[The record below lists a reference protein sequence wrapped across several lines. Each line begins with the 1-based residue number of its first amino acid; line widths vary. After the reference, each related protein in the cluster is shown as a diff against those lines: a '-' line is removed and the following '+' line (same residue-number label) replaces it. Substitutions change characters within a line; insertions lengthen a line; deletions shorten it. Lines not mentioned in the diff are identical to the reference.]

1 MIQITKI
8 IEDQKTELEDLKKE
22 SKQKRFLINIG
33 ADNFK
38 ELFLIQLNKTIA
50 KRNINREFE
59 ITEQNKIIINQIF
72 YYCTGNEKKFMIDQ
86 EKNIKGD
93 LSKGIMLAGKNGVGK
108 TLILKAYCDIISLLS
123 NKIITQIHSKKLQSV
138 IRKDGTEHY
147 EKRPLFIDDI
157 GKESKEVNNFGTITR
172 PIADLMA
179 LRYDNGALTF
189 VTCNYKLETLTEF
202 YGVTT
207 TDRFKEMFNII
218 ELEGESFRK

>member
-8 IEDQKTELEDLKKE
+8 IEDQKSALQDLKKE
-22 SKQKRFLINIG
+22 VQQRRFLIKIDS
-33 ADNFK
+33 ASFK
-38 ELFLIQLNKTIA
+38 ELFLIQLNKIIA
-50 KRNINREFE
+50 TRNIDREFE
-59 ITEQNKIIINQIF
+59 VTDQNKVIINQIF
-72 YYCTGNEKKFMIDQ
+72 YYCTGQDEKF
-86 EKNIKGD
+86 NGD

-123 NKIITQIHSKKLQSV
+123 NKVITQIHSKKLQS
-138 IRKDGTEHY
+138 IIKTDGTEHY
-147 EKRPLFIDDI
+147 EKRPLFIDDM
-157 GKESKEVNNFGTITR
+157 GKESKEVNNYGTITR

-189 VTCNYKLETLTEF
+189 ATCNYKLETLSEY
-202 YGVTT
+202 YGITT